1 MARTTLQLLFT
12 STYKGYLKIEGTPG
26 GSPPDEDAKLSAT
39 LSYVSD
45 FVILKRTKAL
55 KISQVI
61 GIGHLAQPLLTPK
74 MTEEVTMFDTVLL
87 LGSLGLL
94 LVWLRA
100 IQDQVK
106 VRPRK
111 GETGAPGH
119 ARS

>member
-45 FVILKRTKAL
+45 FVILKGAKAL

-61 GIGHLAQPLLTPK
+61 GIGHLAQPLLSPK
-74 MTEEVTMFDTVLL
+74 TTEEVTMFDTVLL

-111 GETGAPGH
+111 GETRVADH